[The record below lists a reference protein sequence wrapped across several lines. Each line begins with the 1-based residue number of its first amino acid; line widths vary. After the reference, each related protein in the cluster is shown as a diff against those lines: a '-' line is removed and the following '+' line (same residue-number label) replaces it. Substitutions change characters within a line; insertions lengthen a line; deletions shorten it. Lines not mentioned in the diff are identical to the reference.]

1 MLELEQ
7 FIEEKSFALNPCQ
20 GAAMVISVEDLL
32 DWMMARTDNLALSA
46 IVGL

>member
-7 FIEEKSFALNPCQ
+7 FIKDKSFALNPCQ
-20 GAAMVISVEDLL
+20 GAPMVISVEDLL
-32 DWMMARTDNLALSA
+32 DWMMARTDKLALSA